1 MLKCVK
7 ESVNRRGRLSGRA
20 LVLERHMTCRG
31 MALVW
36 GRLFGHPSF
45 QRLTAMVIDDNND
58 FSRALTAIRKPT
70 INLGVFPNDID
81 RALRG
86 FSATAE
92 LVRS

>member
-1 MLKCVK
+1 MCERVSQP
-7 ESVNRRGRLSGRA
+7 EGAFVREGACPREAHDLS
-20 LVLERHMTCRG
+20 G

-86 FSATAE
+86 FSGTAE